1 MKKLFLVLLLIGFTG
16 TAVFAA
22 EHNYR
27 RTSSPLSVGETD
39 KYYEDRN
46 GWDSHNL
53 YIPNEPNKG
62 QNPNLLNDL
71 PSPERARKIMKEYG
85 GEVAEDISKS
95 SGGLDAA
102 KAAQK
107 EMEVQAGTKR
117 NGQWRWNKNPSE
129 TYYNFG
135 GTGFKSKGF
144 GQGYTN

>member
-22 EHNYR
+22 GHNYR

-46 GWDSHNL
+46 GWDSQNL
-53 YIPNEPNKG
+53 YVPSVGNKG
-62 QNPNLLNDL
+62 QNPNALNNL
-71 PSPERARKIMKEYG
+71 PDPAEARKIMRANG
-85 GEVAEDISKS
+85 GELAEDIAKS
-95 SGGLDAA
+95 LGGY
-102 KAAQK
+102 
-107 EMEVQAGTKR
+107 VQEETTSSETKVGKKR
-117 NGQWRWNKNPSE
+117 TGSWRWNKNPSE